1 MEDHTIIATEENF
14 GAVSVCPGGIVHVN
28 LLHLTLKLTPS
39 DFEKFSDL
47 IAKAR
52 LNFSRPKRTEGK
64 PRLQVVTS
72 ETSSDDDSDVPF

>member
-1 MEDHTIIATEENF
+1 LEDHTIIATEDNF
-14 GAVSVCPGGIVHVN
+14 GAVSVCPGGIVHVS
-28 LLHLTLKLTPS
+28 LLHVTLKLLPS

-52 LNFSRPKRTEGK
+52 VNFSRPRRSDGK

-72 ETSSDDDSDVPF
+72 EPASDDDNEKS